1 MRTITSLLSVI
12 LLLSCSVAVGQIDP
26 DPDGIGIYFDEE
38 ATQNSA
44 SAGAGPPVQAYLV
57 GTNLSQ
63 EGGIVY
69 WEAMVRATGDIDYV
83 SGSPRVGQNVVENM
97 PGSTHCG
104 FIVLNPLDPIP
115 VPGTV
120 VLADM
125 LFGIYSGTVPTWI
138 FVAGYDRPNPV
149 YSTDSY
155 EGPYHDMYV
164 SSGDTDLAVAVIN
177 GEAPV
182 PTTKHTWGDV
192 KALYR

>member
-1 MRTITSLLSVI
+1 
-12 LLLSCSVAVGQIDP
+12 VALGQIDP

-44 SAGAGPPVQAYLV
+44 SGGAYEWFSAYLV
-57 GTNLSQ
+57 ATHLSQ

-69 WEAMVRATGDIDYV
+69 WEARVRAAGDFAYMNGNV
-83 SGSPRVGQNVVENM
+83 RVGVNIDVNM
-97 PGSTHCG
+97 PGSDIWG
-104 FIVLNPLDPIP
+104 FIVPIFSDPIP

-125 LFGIYSGTVPTWI
+125 NFVIYSGTEPLWI
-138 FVAGYDRPNPV
+138 FIEGYNYPNPV
-149 YSTDSY
+149 YQIDSF
-155 EGPYHDMYV
+155 EGPFQDMYV
-164 SSGDTDLAVAVIN
+164 SSGDTALPVAVIN
-177 GEAPV
+177 GEAPI